1 MPHTQSQNRS
11 VSPLAVLCLLGA
23 LAAPSFLSAQ
33 PTLEDSPI
41 RLSSN
46 ENAYGFTP
54 KAKEAMMKY
63 IKNGGY
69 YNRNN
74 VSELVAALAKKENV
88 TPEHVIT
95 TAGSGPVLMMT
106 ALAYAEPGKN
116 VVTTAMGYTQLTRK
130 FEASGGEIKYA
141 PLSEEMGYDF
151 DALKAAIDDDTV
163 IVYICNPNN
172 PTGSLADP
180 NELKKFIM
188 SVPSDILVFVD
199 EAYLEL
205 SEGSFAINTMSPMVK
220 IRKNMLLART
230 FSKSYGMAGFRVGY
244 GVGDPAVIEK
254 IRHYY
259 MGPPTYLTAIA
270 AVEAIK
276 DTEHMAKNAKRYQ
289 AVRKYTS
296 EAFDQMGIEYVPS
309 QGAFIYFKSGM
320 DVDKLREALA
330 DSGILI
336 SGSRESGVEPGTY
349 SKWAR
354 VSMGKKSEMDA
365 FLTTL
370 AGLLGKE
377 FSPSENLSI

>member
-69 YNRNN
+69 YNRNY

-151 DALKAAIDDDTV
+151 DALKAAIDEDTV
-163 IVYICNPNN
+163 IV
-172 PTGSLADP
+172 
-180 NELKKFIM
+180 
-188 SVPSDILVFVD
+188 
-199 EAYLEL
+199 
-205 SEGSFAINTMSPMVK
+205 
-220 IRKNMLLART
+220 
-230 FSKSYGMAGFRVGY
+230 
-244 GVGDPAVIEK
+244 
-254 IRHYY
+254 
-259 MGPPTYLTAIA
+259 
-270 AVEAIK
+270 
-276 DTEHMAKNAKRYQ
+276 
-289 AVRKYTS
+289 
-296 EAFDQMGIEYVPS
+296 
-309 QGAFIYFKSGM
+309 
-320 DVDKLREALA
+320 
-330 DSGILI
+330 
-336 SGSRESGVEPGTY
+336 
-349 SKWAR
+349 
-354 VSMGKKSEMDA
+354 
-365 FLTTL
+365 
-370 AGLLGKE
+370 
-377 FSPSENLSI
+377 